1 MVRIL
6 GFYLMGVGLHQL
18 TKQSVST
25 PTVWMATVLCTGLF
39 FISQQKI
46 FRRWSGLFGLLSI
59 IGMGWIGTA
68 QFDQS
73 KKPDHLI
80 HHQQPIKA
88 YIAAAIEPPEKTS
101 FGFRCLMEIKVIYHQ
116 KEWIARRT
124 KSLTYFKEK
133 PSFKH
138 GHILLI
144 KGSPHLIK
152 EKNEHRKFNY
162 TEYLKRKNI
171 FFRHYTNSEGLQI
184 IGIQPKTLYHY
195 AVDLRRWCVDQINA
209 FVTGKNERAIAAAL
223 LVGQSEDLDP
233 ELNQHYAATGTL
245 HVLSVSGLHTGLLY
259 WIILMLSKPLK
270 KVRGGNVMISGLTIV
285 LLWSYAMITG
295 LSPSVLRAVV
305 MFTLMTVAS
314 PFGLRSNMYNTL
326 AGSAFLLLLFDPWL
340 ITRIGFQ
347 LSYLAVL
354 GIVWLHPLILRLWE
368 PNSRIVF
375 SGWNLTSVSI
385 AAQLTTMPVSLLN
398 FQQLPA
404 WFIPANLII
413 IPLSSLALFV
423 GLAFLPLSLIPNVAS
438 IAGWVL
444 SKLITLMN
452 YVTTEIG
459 RLPLGP
465 FENIAIHIEQAL
477 ALAVLLVAS
486 ERFLTTRNR
495 SWMLILL
502 FTAFLFGLS
511 DLLRTAMHK

>member
-6 GFYLMGVGLHQL
+6 GFYLMGIGLHQL

-25 PTVWMATVLCTGLF
+25 PTVWMATILCTALF
-39 FISQQKI
+39 FISQPKR
-46 FRRWSGLFGLLSI
+46 FRKWSGLFALMSI

-73 KKPDHLI
+73 KQPDHLS
-80 HHQQPIKA
+80 HHQHTIEA
-88 YIAAAIEPPEKTS
+88 YLATAIEPPEKTS
-101 FGFRCLMEIKVIYHQ
+101 FGYRCLIEIQAIFFQ
-116 KEWIARRT
+116 KKWITRRT

-152 EKNEHRKFNY
+152 EKNEHTKFNY
-162 TEYLKRKNI
+162 AEYQKRKNI
-171 FFRHYTNSEGLQI
+171 FFKDYPNAIDLQI
-184 IGIQPKTLYHY
+184 IGVQPKTLYHY

-209 FVTGKNERAIAAAL
+209 FVIGKNERAIAAAL

-259 WIILMLSKPLK
+259 WIILILTKPLK
-270 KVRGGNVMISGLTIV
+270 KIRGGDVMISGLTV
-285 LLWSYAMITG
+285 TLLWSYAMITG

-305 MFTLMTVAS
+305 MFTLMTVAN

-326 AGSAFLLLLFDPWL
+326 AASVFLLLLFDPWL

-354 GIVWLHPLILRLWE
+354 GIVWIHPMILRLWE
-368 PNSRIVF
+368 PSSRMVF

-385 AAQLTTMPVSLLN
+385 AAQLTTMPITLLN

-404 WFIPANLII
+404 WFIPANLLI

-423 GLAFLPLSLIPNVAS
+423 GLAFLPLSLIPSVAPF
-438 IAGWVL
+438 AGWVL

-452 YVTTEIG
+452 YVTTGIG

-465 FENIAIHIEQAL
+465 FDKISIRTEQAL
-477 ALAVLLVAS
+477 ALALLIFAA
-486 ERFLTTRNR
+486 ERFLVTRNR
-495 SWMLILL
+495 YWIVMLLV
-502 FTAFLFGLS
+502 TAFLYGLS
-511 DLLRTAMHK
+511 DLLPT